1 MTSFIAA
8 GGSGRSTSVIPA
20 VPAASSVT
28 TIAFIPHL
36 PGVECSP
43 VTLLHRRLRSA
54 LGEATALRWIRQL
67 NALERCPCRQKS
79 STEQKDGDPPAPR
92 RNAGRLDLYQR
103 DLPSRDRLF
112 SPTPMRGASVSAA
125 GLRLHARRG
134 RFQPPPGWR
143 PPRLADRCGGR

>member
-28 TIAFIPHL
+28 TIAFIRHL
-36 PGVECSP
+36 PVSSFSP

-92 RNAGRLDLYQR
+92 QKEGSAQRSEGRH
-103 DLPSRDRLF
+103 SDRRLGRRWDDEWD
-112 SPTPMRGASVSAA
+112 RGPE
-125 GLRLHARRG
+125 RG
-134 RFQPPPGWR
+134 RSP
-143 PPRLADRCGGR
+143 GGRH